1 MAVNDVGRPVEFFH
15 RFNHATREEHTTEVV
30 VLAENAVVVAD
41 LVLFLRKKIVVVD
54 EVNLHPRLLN
64 RCHFDDERVVGV
76 VDDEVHTRQANHLMQ
91 LVATLVDGAITGHED
106 TDFLA
111 ALLRGLGQVT
121 ANEAHLRF
129 RQIGGDFLMNEKYSC
144 HVYNPV

>member
-1 MAVNDVGRPVEFFH
+1 MDDVGRPVEFFH
-15 RFNHATREEHTTEVV
+15 RFNHAAREKHTTEVV

-41 LVLFLRKKIVVVD
+41 LVLFLRKKIVVID

-64 RCHFDDERVVGV
+64 RCHLYDERVVGI
-76 VDDEVHTRQANHLMQ
+76 VDDEVHSREADDLMQ
-91 LVATLVDGAITGHED
+91 LVAALVDGAIAGHEN

-111 ALLRGLGQVT
+111 VFLRGLGQVS